1 MQEVIGT
8 AIAFYLVSNKLIPV
22 WGGVLIT
29 IADTLV
35 FLALDQ
41 TGLRKLEAFF
51 AFLIAIMAITFGY
64 EYVVAAPGKK

>member
-1 MQEVIGT
+1 M
-8 AIAFYLVSNKLIPV
+8 
-22 WGGVLIT
+22 IT

-51 AFLIAIMAITFGY
+51 AFLITIMAITFGY
-64 EYVVAAPGKK
+64 EYVVAAPGKNKSTVFALISRDGLSFS